1 MNIIEKKLI
10 GKKSPETCE
19 DGIVITNDFVAV
31 IDGSTSKATKQV
43 CTDISNGRY
52 AMLLTAEC
60 IEKMDAKCSLNDFC
74 QTVTKVFQEACT
86 THGFP
91 LPSTLLPHERMAA
104 SAAIYSRENH
114 ELWMVGDCQALVDGK
129 LYENNKPAEATN
141 AKKRSRFIRQAL
153 AAGAKM
159 EDFQTEDA
167 GRKVILSDI
176 IASME
181 KQNTDYA
188 VIDGT
193 PIAIE
198 KIRTIMLT
206 TNEPHEIV
214 LATDGYPFLRSTCE
228 ESERLL
234 QHLLHDDPLC
244 IELFQATK
252 GLMAG
257 NRSFDD
263 RAYVRF
269 ATGVEKLKDCKL

>member
-1 MNIIEKKLI
+1 MHIIEKKII
-10 GKKSPETCE
+10 GKKSLETCE

-31 IDGSTSKATKQV
+31 IDGSTSKTTKQV

-74 QTVTKVFQEACT
+74 QAVTKVFQEASA
-86 THGFP
+86 THSFP
-91 LPSTLLPHERMAA
+91 PPSTLQPYERMAA
-104 SAAIYSRENH
+104 SAAIYSREHN
-114 ELWMVGDCQALVDGK
+114 ELWMVGDCQVLVDGE
-129 LYENNKPAEATN
+129 LYENNKPAEAVN
-141 AKKRSRFIRQAL
+141 AKKRSRFIKQAL
-153 AAGAKM
+153 AIGAKI
-159 EDFQTEDA
+159 EDFQCEDA
-167 GRKVILSDI
+167 GRKAILNDI
-176 IASME
+176 ISSME

-193 PIAIE
+193 PIAKD

-214 LATDGYPFLRSTCE
+214 LATDGYPVLRPTCD
-228 ESERLL
+228 ESESML
-234 QHLLHDDPLC
+234 QQQLHDDPLC
-244 IELFQATK
+244 IGTFQATK

-257 NRSFDD
+257 NCSFDD

-269 ATGVEKLKDCKL
+269 TTP